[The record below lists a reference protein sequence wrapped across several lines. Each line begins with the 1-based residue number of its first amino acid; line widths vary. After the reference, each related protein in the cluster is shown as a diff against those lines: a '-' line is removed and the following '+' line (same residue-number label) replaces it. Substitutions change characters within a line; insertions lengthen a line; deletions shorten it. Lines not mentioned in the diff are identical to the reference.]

1 MAICCRLVII
11 EGISF
16 FAWMP
21 SLLPA
26 LIYIHGFLSS
36 PQSFK
41 ARQVDAWLAKERAD
55 ISYYC
60 PQLTPYPAQVQQQ
73 LDALVDSLLP
83 QSVYLMGSSL
93 GGYWCTYLA
102 EKYNLPAV
110 LINPSVRPYEMMP
123 EYIQQPLKSYH
134 SDDIYTLSAEHVNEI
149 KAVDTPVIARADNY
163 WLMLQKGDEVLDYR
177 QALEK
182 YSASK
187 LLLEDGGDHSFQNF
201 DRHIGAAIEFLCSH

>member
-1 MAICCRLVII
+1 
-11 EGISF
+11 
-16 FAWMP
+16 MP
-21 SLLPA
+21 SGYNSVTLSLLLDTKPLPA

-41 ARQVDAWLAKERAD
+41 ARQVDAWLGEHCPHID
-55 ISYYC
+55 YYC

-73 LDALVDSLLP
+73 LEALVERLLP
-83 QSVYLMGSSL
+83 QPVYLMGSSL

-123 EYIQQPLKSYH
+123 EHLNTPLASYH
-134 SDDIYTLSAEHVNEI
+134 SDAEYTLTAEHVKEI
-149 KAVDTPVIARADNY
+149 KSVECASITKPDNY
-163 WLMLQKGDEVLDYR
+163 WLMLQTGDEVLDYR

-182 YSASK
+182 YPNSK

-201 DRHIGAAIEFLCSH
+201 ERHIAAAVEFLREHK